1 MSEFKDRLH
10 DLFTE
15 RFGSPRSD
23 AVLVR
28 APGRVNLIGEHTDYN
43 GGFVLPMAIDR
54 AVWVL
59 AQPRED
65 DVVRV
70 FAAEFDEEATFSLR
84 DIQRSEQ
91 HLWLNYVMGVAK
103 ELLAW
108 GVSLK
113 GMDAVISGDVPLG
126 AGLSSSAAIEV
137 ATALAF
143 LHLSHP
149 SSSHPSSVEIALLC
163 QRAEN
168 RFVGVN
174 CGIMDQ
180 FISTMGKAGTA
191 LLIDCRDLSY
201 RHVPL
206 NLLEHCFVI
215 VDSKVPRTLASSK
228 YNERRA
234 ECEEAVRLLSEF
246 EGTPFQS
253 LRDVTPKQVALHE
266 KKLPPHLRKRA
277 IHVVG
282 EIYRTELA
290 ARVLERGD
298 LPLFGKFM
306 NESHGSLKDFYEVSC
321 PELDTLVDV
330 ACSLPGVLGS
340 RLTGAGFGGCTVTLL
355 RKDRLGVFLRELPAA
370 YERAH
375 HRTAEVYVSEAADGA
390 SVVNILRQV

>member
-1 MSEFKDRLH
+1 MAERFSDRLCN
-10 DLFTE
+10 LFTE
-15 RFGSPRSD
+15 HFGAPRSD

-65 DVVRV
+65 DLVRV
-70 FAAEFDEEATFSLR
+70 FAAEFNEEATFRLL
-84 DIQRSEQ
+84 DIQRSDQ

-103 ELLAW
+103 ELLALD
-108 GVSLK
+108 VPLK

-137 ATALAF
+137 ATASTF
-143 LHLSHP
+143 LHLSPQP
-149 SSSHPSSVEIALLC
+149 STLTPVEIALLC

-174 CGIMDQ
+174 CGVMDQ
-180 FISTMGKAGTA
+180 FISAMGKAGTA

-206 NLLEHCFVI
+206 NLREHCFAT

-234 ECEEAVRLLSEF
+234 ECEEAVRLLSEYTG
-246 EGTPFQS
+246 ENFQS
-253 LRDVTPKQVALHE
+253 LRDVTARQLSMHE
-266 KKLPPHLRKRA
+266 KQLPDNVRKRA
-277 IHVVG
+277 MHVGG
-282 EIYRTELA
+282 EIVRTEMA
-290 ARVLERGD
+290 ARVLERSD
-298 LPLFGKFM
+298 LRLFGKLM
-306 NESHGSLKDFYEVSC
+306 NESHESLKNFYEVSC
-321 PELDTLVDV
+321 PELDALVDI
-330 ACSLPGVLGS
+330 AHSLPGVLGS

-355 RKDRLGVFLRELPAA
+355 RKDSLDVFLRELPAA
-370 YERAH
+370 YERAYG
-375 HRTAEVYVSEAADGA
+375 RSPEVYVSDAADGA
-390 SVVNILRQV
+390 SVVAT

>member
-1 MSEFKDRLH
+1 MSELKGHLRN
-10 DLFTE
+10 LFTE
-15 RFGSPRSD
+15 HFGAPRSD
-23 AVLVR
+23 AVLIR

-59 AQPRED
+59 AQPRAD
-65 DVVRV
+65 DAVRV
-70 FAAEFDEEATFSLR
+70 FAAEFNQEATFNLHA
-84 DIQRSEQ
+84 IERSDQ
-91 HLWLNYVMGVAK
+91 HLWLNYVMGVAQ
-103 ELLAW
+103 ELLAL
-108 GVSLK
+108 GVSLT
-113 GMDAVISGDVPLG
+113 GMDAVICGDVPLG

-137 ATALAF
+137 ATAFTF
-143 LHLSHP
+143 LHLNP
-149 SSSHPSSVEIALLC
+149 QSSTLNPADVALLC

-180 FISTMGKAGTA
+180 FIATMGKAGTA

-206 NLLEHCFVI
+206 NLRGHCFAI

-234 ECEEAVRLLSEF
+234 ECEEAVRLLSEYTG
-246 EGTPFQS
+246 ERFQS
-253 LRDVTPKQVALHE
+253 LRDVTARQLHLHE
-266 KKLPPHLRKRA
+266 KQLPNNVRRRA
-277 IHVVG
+277 MHVLG
-282 EIYRTELA
+282 EIVRTEMA

-298 LPLFGKFM
+298 LRLFGKLM
-306 NESHGSLKDFYEVSC
+306 NESHESLKNFYEVSC
-321 PELDTLVDV
+321 PELDTLVDI
-330 ACSLPGVLGS
+330 ARSLPGVLGS

-355 RKDRLGVFLRELPAA
+355 RRDCLDTFLRELPAA

-375 HRTAEVYVSEAADGA
+375 GRTPAIYVSEAADGA
-390 SVVNILRQV
+390 GRVAP

>member
-1 MSEFKDRLH
+1 MTNTMKDRLH
-10 DLFTE
+10 RLFAE
-15 RFGSPRSD
+15 RFGAPRPD

-43 GGFVLPMAIDR
+43 GGFVLPMAMDR
-54 AVWVL
+54 AVWML

-65 DVVRV
+65 EVVRV
-70 FAAEFDEEATFSLR
+70 FAAEFNEEATFSLP

-91 HLWLNYVMGVAK
+91 HLWLNYLMGVAK
-103 ELLAW
+103 ELLAL
-108 GVSLK
+108 GVPLR
-113 GMDAVISGDVPLG
+113 GMDAVIAGDVPIG

-137 ATALAF
+137 ATAFAF
-143 LHLSHP
+143 LQLHP
-149 SSSHPSSVEIALLC
+149 PPSTLHPVEVALLC

-180 FISTMGKAGTA
+180 FISAMGKAGTA

-206 NLLEHCFVI
+206 PLREHCFAI

-234 ECEEAVRLLSEF
+234 ECEEAVRRLSEYTG
-246 EGTPFQS
+246 ENFQS
-253 LRDVTPKQVALHE
+253 LRDVAARQLSMHE
-266 KKLPPHLRKRA
+266 KQLPANVRKRA
-277 IHVVG
+277 MHVIG
-282 EIYRTELA
+282 EIVRTQMA

-298 LPLFGKFM
+298 LKLFGKCM
-306 NESHGSLKDFYEVSC
+306 NESHESLKEFYEVSC
-321 PELDTLVDV
+321 PELDTLVDI
-330 ACSLPGVLGS
+330 ARSLPGVLGS

-355 RKDRLGVFLRELPAA
+355 RKDSLEIFLRELPAA
-370 YERAH
+370 YEKTH
-375 HRTAEVYVSEAADGA
+375 GRTADIYISDAADGA
-390 SVVNILRQV
+390 GRVAM

>member
-1 MSEFKDRLH
+1 MTSNMKDRLH
-10 DLFTE
+10 RLFAE
-15 RFGSPRSD
+15 RFGAPRSD
-23 AVLVR
+23 AVVVR

-54 AVWVL
+54 AVWML

-70 FAAEFDEEATFSLR
+70 FAAEFNEEATFSLP
-84 DIQRSEQ
+84 DVQRSEQ

-103 ELLAW
+103 ELLALS
-108 GVSLK
+108 VPLK
-113 GMDAVISGDVPLG
+113 GMDAVICGDVPLG

-137 ATALAF
+137 ATAFTF
-143 LHLSHP
+143 LELTTHHSPLTA
-149 SSSHPSSVEIALLC
+149 VDIALLC

-180 FISTMGKAGTA
+180 FISAMGKAGTA

-206 NLLEHCFVI
+206 NLQEHCFAI

-228 YNERRA
+228 YNERRV
-234 ECEEAVRLLSEF
+234 ECEEAVRLLSEHTG
-246 EGTPFQS
+246 ENFQS
-253 LRDVTPKQVALHE
+253 LRDVSARQLHLHE
-266 KKLPPHLRKRA
+266 KQLPDNVRKRA
-277 IHVVG
+277 MHVGG
-282 EIYRTELA
+282 EIVRTEMA

-298 LPLFGKFM
+298 LRLFGKLM
-306 NESHGSLKDFYEVSC
+306 NESHESLKNFYEVSC
-321 PELDTLVDV
+321 PELDTLVDI
-330 ACSLPGVLGS
+330 AHSLPGVLGS

-355 RKDRLGVFLRELPAA
+355 RKDSLEAFLRELPAA

-375 HRTAEVYVSEAADGA
+375 GRAPEVAVSDAADGA
-390 SVVNILRQV
+390 GRVAT